1 MLRIVLRCAIK
12 CFKKYPRCAAR
23 HLGDSLRLLSQHDAR
38 LPLLMAAR
46 CVFPCMRSSSKTYYE
61 KLDHL
66 RLFAATLVLLYHTWA
81 AAGGPQATSN
91 WLEQFVLLGNTGV
104 TLFLVL
110 SGFLFTLL
118 TDGGNKAIIYP
129 RFLANRALRIFPLLT
144 VLFIG
149 AMAVHQRD
157 ATVTGALSFLLFSNL
172 GKSPLFQF
180 SNALWTVAVECQ
192 FYIMFPFLIRFAHRQ
207 GAGYLIGLAV
217 FWIGWRTVIA
227 TLFGASFAPGD
238 ANYVYFTMLGRFDQF
253 LIGMIA
259 GLVHLKSPRLLRSPY
274 ALGLGAVV
282 ALCCFHLISVTGSL
296 WKNDPRCMPVSA
308 LEALLWAGLLLAY
321 FQSRSQLPA
330 AAGRALAAL
339 GQCSYSLYLLHIYV
353 VLIINKYGGWV
364 HLVSDPGANAI
375 LNGLLLVWPPALL
388 LSYFSYR
395 LIEAPFLSLR
405 TPYTRPSASA
415 GVAPPVASSPA
426 PGAAARRQH

>member
-1 MLRIVLRCAIK
+1 
-12 CFKKYPRCAAR
+12 
-23 HLGDSLRLLSQHDAR
+23 
-38 LPLLMAAR
+38 
-46 CVFPCMRSSSKTYYE
+46 MRSSSKTYYE

-110 SGFLFTLL
+110 SGFLFTILV
-118 TDGGNKAIIYP
+118 DGGNKAIVYP

-172 GKSPLFQF
+172 GQSPLFQF

-192 FYIMFPFLIRFAHRQ
+192 FYVMFPFLIRFARRQ

-238 ANYVYFTMLGRFDQF
+238 ANYVYFTMLGRLDQF

-274 ALGLGAVV
+274 VLGLAAIV
-282 ALCCFHLISVTGSL
+282 ALCCFHLMYATGSL

-308 LEALLWAGLLLAY
+308 IEALLWATLLLAY
-321 FQSRSQLPA
+321 FQGQLQWPA
-330 AAGRALAAL
+330 PLSRALASL

-353 VLIINKYGGWV
+353 VLIIDKYGGWL
-364 HLVSDPGANAI
+364 HLVGDPGANAI
-375 LNGLLLVWPPALL
+375 LNGLLLVWPASLL
-388 LSYFSYR
+388 LSFFSYR
-395 LIEAPFLSLR
+395 LIEAPFLGLR
-405 TPYTRPSASA
+405 TPYTIPRA
-415 GVAPPVASSPA
+415 APEPEPATPAVVPASSATA
-426 PGAAARRQH
+426 PQRH

>member
-1 MLRIVLRCAIK
+1 
-12 CFKKYPRCAAR
+12 
-23 HLGDSLRLLSQHDAR
+23 
-38 LPLLMAAR
+38 
-46 CVFPCMRSSSKTYYE
+46 MRSSSKTYYE

-110 SGFLFTLL
+110 SGFLFTVLV
-118 TDGGNKAIIYP
+118 DGGNKAIVYP

-172 GKSPLFQF
+172 GQSPLFQF

-192 FYIMFPFLIRFAHRQ
+192 FYVMFPFLIRFAHRQ

-238 ANYVYFTMLGRFDQF
+238 ANYVYFTMLGRLDQF

-274 ALGLGAVV
+274 VLGLAAIV
-282 ALCCFHLISVTGSL
+282 ALCCFHLMYATGSL
-296 WKNDPRCMPVSA
+296 WKNDPRCMPVST
-308 LEALLWAGLLLAY
+308 LEALLWATLLLAY
-321 FQSRSQLPA
+321 FQGQLQWPA
-330 AAGRALAAL
+330 PLSRALASL

-353 VLIINKYGGWV
+353 VLVIDKYGGWL
-364 HLVSDPGANAI
+364 HLASDPGANAI
-375 LNGLLLVWPPALL
+375 LNGLLLVWPASLL
-388 LSYFSYR
+388 LSFFSYR
-395 LIEAPFLSLR
+395 LIEAPFLGLR
-405 TPYTRPSASA
+405 TPYTIPRAAPEPEPATPA
-415 GVAPPVASSPA
+415 VAPASGATA
-426 PGAAARRQH
+426 PQRR

>member
-1 MLRIVLRCAIK
+1 
-12 CFKKYPRCAAR
+12 
-23 HLGDSLRLLSQHDAR
+23 
-38 LPLLMAAR
+38 
-46 CVFPCMRSSSKTYYE
+46 MRSSSKTYYE

-110 SGFLFTLL
+110 SGFLFTVLV
-118 TDGGNKAIIYP
+118 DGGNKAIVYP

-172 GKSPLFQF
+172 GQSPLFQF

-192 FYIMFPFLIRFAHRQ
+192 FYVMFPFLIRFARRQ

-238 ANYVYFTMLGRFDQF
+238 ANYVYFTMLGRLDQF

-274 ALGLGAVV
+274 VLGLAAIV
-282 ALCCFHLISVTGSL
+282 ALCCFHLMYATGSL

-308 LEALLWAGLLLAY
+308 IEALLWATLLLAY
-321 FQSRSQLPA
+321 FQGQLQWPA
-330 AAGRALAAL
+330 PLSRALASL

-353 VLIINKYGGWV
+353 VLIIDEYGGWL
-364 HLVSDPGANAI
+364 HLVGDPGANAI
-375 LNGLLLVWPPALL
+375 LNGLLLVWPASLL
-388 LSYFSYR
+388 LSFFSYR
-395 LIEAPFLSLR
+395 LIEAPFLGLR
-405 TPYTRPSASA
+405 TPYTIPRA
-415 GVAPPVASSPA
+415 APEPEPATPAVVPASSATA
-426 PGAAARRQH
+426 PQRH